1 MGVRCTFLRTAYA
14 AMRPLWPLRSH
25 ARTSVIPR
33 AGSANAD
40 HACVPLVVILGNTKV
55 TPRENGRKINF
66 KKSQKNY

>member
-40 HACVPLVVILGNTKV
+40 HACSPGCDTWEYQGHPQSKWA
-55 TPRENGRKINF
+55 ENQF
-66 KKSQKNY
+66 